1 MELLKIEIKTRQ
13 AFDVLEYM
21 KLNGGITSKQA
32 NDELG
37 ITRLSAVI
45 LQLKKMGYQI
55 EDEIKTGI
63 DRRGQNTWWKVYR
76 LAA

>member
-1 MELLKIEIKTRQ
+1 METKTRQ
-13 AFDVLEYM
+13 AFDVLDYL
-21 KLNGGITSKQA
+21 KVRPGGITSKQA
-32 NDELG
+32 NDVLG
-37 ITRLSAVI
+37 STRLSAVI

-63 DRRGQNTWWKVYR
+63 DQRGQNTWWKVYR

>member
-1 MELLKIEIKTRQ
+1 MKVKTRQ
-13 AFDVLEYM
+13 AFDVLEYL
-21 KLNGGITSKQA
+21 KEHPEGITSKQA

-55 EDEIKTGI
+55 ESEIKTGI

-76 LAA
+76 LAS